1 MKRLAIAVFVVLA
14 VPGSGQLAW
23 DGIPFSTRLEAATL
37 LLLILAITNH
47 ATREWVR
54 KALERRTWRGAVI
67 PTLLLVALIKLVT
80 FVWYPFS
87 DGFDACYR
95 SVYAPIAT
103 ENACEK
109 SYEGPFLRRSD
120 IGRSNT
126 SRTDRVVDFGVG
138 IHDWSLPFVNEYPRL
153 GALWLLRLPFTAEY
167 GAMIRNNEKERQYLP
182 IYGNGEVSGS
192 LGDTT
197 FSDEPIA
204 KSDRYEFPRVRLVEV
219 PRGSS
224 EFVLGYRYSDDDS
237 AEIPDEAPPLRGP
250 YAQLKVGDLQSRDQ
264 LLDLLSLRVRGF
276 TLDLARSTTPD
287 RVVVIDGRG
296 NEVTRGEMSE
306 RPDVADFF
314 KMPELDTSGFTISI
328 PARAFIDGAL
338 TVRAVYDSRN
348 VTLGSLSP
356 AGGFVPDLPLV
367 KTINSETQPAAFS
380 VWWDVNR
387 SELPALA
394 PDQRHQLTLTLRA
407 LLALVDLISAFL
419 VLGMAALLVSH
430 LRREI
435 VMASGLGLATFGL
448 VHLGSS
454 LAPVIAGSRLFLP
467 YLAMAALIALVGRL
481 PLRSPLITLV
491 PSSAVLGY
499 HMVFAHLGR
508 YHEDVVNRWWGRLFF
523 FGRDSDWYATH
534 GFARHIFTTGSLWG
548 GESVFWFQAGP
559 RYLAFATRFLVGE
572 HDVLLGILLTSIGFF
587 GVLVLFTRFLRLH
600 LDIVATSVGVMLLT
614 ATLTL
619 MSEEYIAIFGFLGSS
634 EYPTWAAL
642 FLVAGF
648 VLATR
653 TEDRSWLLV
662 GTSLAL
668 GYVIQLRPNQIG
680 GVFLLFVV
688 LLVLV
693 DRQDTSRTLSTIGRM
708 TFGFITVVSLS
719 LLHNLYYGE
728 SFVPFTANAGI
739 NYAFSWRD
747 VLGLDVGDGTW
758 GSVWQQWRTM
768 MYWHE
773 ARNHTWALGF
783 WGSQIAWLFAIGYRT
798 KLNVALRARSLL
810 LLIPFGY
817 ALPMLKYQMGSYYPR
832 HLVVINLSFMCAALM
847 AWPRNDEFVERN
859 IDAEPAAEKLPG
871 SDDWTPIAAPAPEP
885 IVSAVSR

>member
-14 VPGSGQLAW
+14 APGSGQLAW
-23 DGIPFSTRLEAATL
+23 DGIPFSTRLEIATL
-37 LLLILAITNH
+37 LLLLLAITNR
-47 ATREWVR
+47 ATRESVR
-54 KALERRTWRGAVI
+54 KALARRAWRGAVI
-67 PTLLLVALIKLVT
+67 PVLLLVALIKLVT
-80 FVWYPFS
+80 FTWYPFS

-95 SVYAPIAT
+95 SVYAPMSN

-120 IGRSNT
+120 LGKSNT
-126 SRTDRVVDFGVG
+126 SRTDRTVDFGVG

-167 GAMIRNNEKERQYLP
+167 GAAIRNDEKEKQYLP

-192 LGDTT
+192 LGGTI
-197 FSDEPIA
+197 FNDESIA
-204 KSDRYEFPRVRLVEV
+204 MSDRYEFPRVRLVEV

-224 EFVLGYRYSDDDS
+224 EFVLRYRYSDDDS
-237 AEIPDEAPPLRGP
+237 AEIPDEAPPPRGP
-250 YAQLKVGDLQSRDQ
+250 YAQLKVGDLQSRSQ

-276 TLDLARSTTPD
+276 VLDLVRSTTPD
-287 RVVVIDGRG
+287 HVVIVDGSG
-296 NEVTRGEMSE
+296 SEVARAEMSG
-306 RPDVADFF
+306 RPDVADYF
-314 KMPELDTSGFTISI
+314 KVPGLDTSGFVISI
-328 PARAFIDGAL
+328 PARAFTDGAL
-338 TVRAVYDSRN
+338 TVRAVYGSRN

-356 AGGFVPDLPLV
+356 TESFVPDLPLIE
-367 KTINSETQPAAFS
+367 TINSASQPAAFS

-407 LLALVDLISAFL
+407 LLALVDLISALL
-419 VLGMAALLVSH
+419 VVGMAVLLISH
-430 LRREI
+430 LRREL

-448 VHLGSS
+448 VQLGDS
-454 LAPVIAGSRLFLP
+454 LVPAIAGSRLLLP
-467 YLAMAALIALVGRL
+467 YLAIAALIALVARL
-481 PLRSPLITLV
+481 PLQSSLVTLI
-491 PSSAVLGY
+491 PSAAVLGY
-499 HMVFAHLGR
+499 HMVLAHLGR
-508 YHEDVVNRWWGRLFF
+508 FHEDVVNRWWGRLFF

-572 HDVLLGILLTSIGFF
+572 HDVLLGIVLTSIGFF

-600 LDIVATSVGVMLLT
+600 LDAVATSAGVILLT
-614 ATLTL
+614 ATLTF
-619 MSEEYIAIFGFLGSS
+619 MSESTIAVFGFLGSS

-642 FLVAGF
+642 FLVAGL

-653 TEDRSWLLV
+653 TEDRPWLLV
-662 GTSLAL
+662 GNSLAL

-680 GVFLLFVV
+680 GVVLLFVT
-688 LLVLV
+688 LLLLV
-693 DRQDTSRTLSTIGRM
+693 DRREPSRALATVSKM
-708 TFGFITVVSLS
+708 TFGLITVVSLS

-728 SFVPFTANAGI
+728 SFVPFTGNAGI

-747 VLGLDVGDGTW
+747 VLGLDAGDGTW

-768 MYWHE
+768 MFWHE
-773 ARNHTWALGF
+773 ATNHTWALGF
-783 WGSQIAWLFAIGYRT
+783 WGSQIAWLFVIAYRT
-798 KLNVALRARSLL
+798 KLQVALRARSLL

-832 HLVVINLSFMCAALM
+832 HLLVINLSFMCAALM
-847 AWPRNDEFVERN
+847 AWPRSDEFTERQ
-859 IDAEPAAEKLPG
+859 IDAEPATDELPG
-871 SDDWTPIAAPAPEP
+871 SDDSTPVATPAPDSS
-885 IVSAVSR
+885 VSAVTR